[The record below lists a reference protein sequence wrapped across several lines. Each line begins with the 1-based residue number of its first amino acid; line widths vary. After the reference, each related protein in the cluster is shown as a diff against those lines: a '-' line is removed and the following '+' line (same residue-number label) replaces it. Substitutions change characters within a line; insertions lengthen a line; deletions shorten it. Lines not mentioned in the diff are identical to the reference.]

1 MCSRYK
7 YLFRLVMMAVFL
19 GAFHHLQAQQS
30 EITIKGKVIGSSD
43 LSPLPG
49 VSILLRTTG
58 TPKPLGLTDEGGRY
72 EVKAPADGRLEFRF
86 ISYETSVI
94 SIKGRREITVSMQPS
109 ATSLKEAV
117 VVGYQ
122 KRTKETITGAVSR
135 ITAKEIQDVPVS
147 NIEQLLQG
155 KVPGLNI
162 QATTGAPGFR
172 GSAAIRGLSQIM
184 VHGSGNDAYLT
195 PQSPLYVIDG
205 VPVDAN
211 SSYEYGFQSMGPGT
225 SPLSLIP
232 PEDIQSVD
240 VMKDAE
246 ATALYGSKGANGVI
260 VITTKQGNSPVPIVR
275 YSSNLFFDFPPQL
288 RKTTGGKAERALRVN
303 EIFGTGDLNQIYNIS
318 DIQFLSDSLNPFF
331 NNSTNWQGLYYQVTS
346 NQQHNIQVSGGN
358 QELNYK
364 ANFNYYDEKGVI
376 KNTGFNRYTVSLN
389 VNFRPTERLQVAGY
403 LSAGLGKK
411 LKGSGNGLT
420 DVGAGTAIASSLL
433 PGPSY
438 FINVG
443 HFTDALYRTND
454 ARTYNVR
461 AYLNASYEV
470 VKHIRLSANTSYDF
484 TSDLEDTYTPALAN
498 SEQPLVYGYT
508 GRHSILYNRS
518 MITYN
523 NIWEAKHSLYVS
535 LFSETTID
543 QELNTMINRGN
554 GPNDSYHGPL
564 GFNSYYSGLTGVPQ
578 NGGYSVIHSQGL
590 AANIQYD
597 YMKKYVIN
605 LNYRQ
610 DGNSY
615 AGLKNRW
622 AKSPSLGLRWN
633 FNKENLLKDKA
644 WLDYGDLRFSYGINL
659 RPTTNIFASQG
670 WYDINGNYNGVT
682 RISPHLG
689 LMPNPSLK
697 PEKVKQYNYGFDVGI
712 LSGRFGVTFDY
723 YAKTVYDMLY
733 EQDLGTAT
741 GFQSTFTN
749 DASVYNYG
757 YELQFTFRPFRNTS
771 KVNWTV
777 NLNAAV
783 DKNVLLRLPGG
794 AAAVL
799 SSDGTI
805 INRVGYNALS
815 NFLFISEGVY
825 RTDDDVP
832 VDPVTGLSYQ
842 SSSGAF
848 YQAGDMKF
856 KDVDGNYVAN
866 SIDQQ
871 VAGSPVPRVTG
882 GFSSY
887 LTYKNYSINFNG
899 SFTLK
904 RDLLNNALSDR
915 LGNIRYPTNNDVTQH
930 EVNTGGTI
938 TDLKGMDY
946 WKAPGDVSRYPYPYN
961 YLSNTDPY
969 NRLQTLF
976 QEDGSY
982 FKLNALTVGYTFDRA
997 LTEKINI
1004 RAIRLYTTVTN
1015 LFVITRYTG
1024 PNPEAVSEL
1033 GRDGLGTYPIS
1044 RTLAFGLN
1052 VEF

>member
-1 MCSRYK
+1 MYSLYK
-7 YLFRLVMMAVFL
+7 YLRGLIIVAISL
-19 GAFHHLQAQQS
+19 CIAFQAYAQS
-30 EITIKGKVIGSSD
+30 EIAIKGTVVASSD
-43 LSPLPG
+43 RSPLPS
-49 VSILLRTTG
+49 VSILLQTTG
-58 TPKPLGLTDEGGRY
+58 TPKPLGLTDGDGNFEI
-72 EVKAPADGRLEFRF
+72 KAPANGTLEFRF
-86 ISYETSVI
+86 ISYTTSVV
-94 SIKGRREITVSMQPS
+94 SIKGRTQITVRMQPS

-147 NIEQLLQG
+147 NVEQLLQG
-155 KVPGLNI
+155 KVAGLNI
-162 QATTGAPGFR
+162 QSTTGAPGFR
-172 GSAAIRGLSQIM
+172 GSAAIRGLSQIL
-184 VHGSGNDAYLT
+184 VHGSGDQAYLT

-260 VITTKQGNSPVPIVR
+260 VITTKQGNSAVPIVR
-275 YSSNLFFDFPPQL
+275 YTGNIFFDFPPQL
-288 RKTTGGKAERALRVN
+288 RRTIGGKAERATRVD
-303 EIFGTGDLNQIYNIS
+303 EILGTGNLDEIYNIS
-318 DIQFLSDSLNPFF
+318 HTQFLSDSLNPFF

-358 QELNYK
+358 LELNYK
-364 ANFNYYDEKGVI
+364 ANFNYYNEKGVI
-376 KNTGFNRYTVSLN
+376 KNTGFNRYTLSLN
-389 VNFRPTERLQVAGY
+389 INFQPTKKLQVAGY

-420 DVGAGTAIASSLL
+420 DVGAGTSIASSLL

-443 HFTDALYRTND
+443 HFTNALYRTND
-454 ARTYNVR
+454 SRTYNAR
-461 AYLNASYEV
+461 AYLNASYEIIE
-470 VKHIRLSANTSYDF
+470 HLRLSTNTSYDF

-498 SEQPLVYGYT
+498 NEKPLVYGYT

-523 NIWEAKHSLYVS
+523 NIWKKKHSLYVS
-535 LFSETTID
+535 LFSETTIN
-543 QELNTMINRGN
+543 QQLNTLINRGN

-564 GFNSYYSGLTGVPQ
+564 GFNSYNSGLTGVPQ

-590 AANIQYD
+590 AANVQYD

-605 LNYRQ
+605 MNYRQ

-622 AKSPSLGLRWN
+622 SKSPSLGLRWN
-633 FNKENLLKDKA
+633 FNKEDFLKDMS
-644 WLDYGDLRFSYGINL
+644 WLDFGDFRFSYGINL

-670 WYDINGNYNGVT
+670 WYDIRGNYNGVT

-689 LMPNPSLK
+689 LMPNPSLR
-697 PEKVKQYNYGFDVGI
+697 PEKVKQYNYGFDLGI
-712 LSGRFGVTFDY
+712 LSGRFGVTLDY
-723 YAKTVYDMLY
+723 YTKTVYDMLY
-733 EQDLGTAT
+733 QQDLGTAT

-757 YELQFTFRPFRNTS
+757 YEVQLTFRPFPNTS

-777 NLNAAV
+777 NFNWAV
-783 DKNVLLRLPGG
+783 DKNVLLQLPGSS
-794 AAAVL
+794 AAVL

-805 INRVGYNALS
+805 INRVGYGALS
-815 NFLFISEGVY
+815 NFLYISKGVY

-832 VDPVTGLSYQ
+832 VDPVTGLPYQ
-842 SSSGAF
+842 SSSGTF
-848 YQAGDMKF
+848 YRAGDMKF
-856 KDVDGNYVAN
+856 EDVDGNYITN
-866 SIDQQ
+866 EIDKQ
-871 VAGSPVPRVTG
+871 VAGTPVPRVTG

-915 LGNIRYPTNNDVTQH
+915 LSNLRDPTATGTL
-930 EVNTGGTI
+930 VNLD
-938 TDLKGMDY
+938 DLSY
-946 WKAPGDVSRYPYPYN
+946 WKASGDVAHYPYPFN
-961 YLSNTDPY
+961 YLSNTNPYDPM
-969 NRLQTLF
+969 QTLF

-982 FKLNALTVGYTFDRA
+982 FKLNALTVGYTFDRE
-997 LTEKINI
+997 LTEKIGI
-1004 RAIRLYTTVTN
+1004 RAIRLYLTVTN
-1015 LFVITRYTG
+1015 LFIITDYSG
-1024 PNPEAVSEL
+1024 PNPEAVTEL